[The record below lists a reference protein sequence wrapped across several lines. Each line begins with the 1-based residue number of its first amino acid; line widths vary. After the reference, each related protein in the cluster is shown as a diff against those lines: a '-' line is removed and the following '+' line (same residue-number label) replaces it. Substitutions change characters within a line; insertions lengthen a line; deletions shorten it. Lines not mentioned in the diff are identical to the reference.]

1 MTDFVTRYILTLFSA
16 SAILAVGVI
25 LLMLSIPFTNEW
37 KQFRTV
43 RLCLAFTCLV
53 LSASDFASCFAL
65 DSHQDAQLFS
75 TLTLI
80 VASYQAMLFTTAS
93 LVFVQSPR
101 VHRRS
106 VLTQLGIITAVG
118 VTLLVSQYHFPRLYP
133 YLFATAI
140 AAYIAQIT
148 LYTLTLTFRKD
159 YKSCVQQLEAFYDED
174 ERGRMRWISRC
185 FYSALV
191 VGVVALF
198 FCVIPYSSI
207 TYDLFVLSYTL
218 YYIYIA
224 GCVVN
229 YRIKAGFILNA
240 RREQQQVQEAEQAGP
255 ETEVETAAGEETEPQ
270 AVLAWADKLRIDLER
285 WVAEKHYIDIDSNPD
300 KVAKELGITK
310 TRLNGYFAQYEQ
322 TTFREWR
329 TQLRLKEAER
339 ILREEDDV
347 AVSSLHELVGVSDK
361 SNFRR
366 SFKQFTGMTPHE
378 YRKQVR
384 K

>member
-1 MTDFVTRYILTLFSA
+1 MSDFVTRYILTLFSA

-148 LYTLTLTFRKD
+148 LYTLTFRKD

-174 ERGRMRWISRC
+174 EQGRMRWISRC

-255 ETEVETAAGEETEPQ
+255 ETDVETAAGEETEPQ
-270 AVLAWADKLRIDLER
+270 AVLAWADKLRIDLGR

>member
-1 MTDFVTRYILTLFSA
+1 MSDFVTRYILTLFSA

-106 VLTQLGIITAVG
+106 VLTQLGVITAVG

-140 AAYIAQIT
+140 AAYIAQIVF
-148 LYTLTLTFRKD
+148 YTLAFRKD
-159 YKSCVQQLEAFYDED
+159 YKSCVKHLEAFYDED
-174 ERGRMRWISRC
+174 EQGRMRWISRC

-240 RREQQQVQEAEQAGP
+240 RKEQQQVQEAEQAGP
-255 ETEVETAAGEETEPQ
+255 ETEEEVATQEETEPQ

-285 WVAEKHYIDIDSNPD
+285 WVGEKHYIDIDSSPD
-300 KVAKELGITK
+300 KVAKELGTTK
-310 TRLNGYFAQYEQ
+310 NRLNIYFSKCVGVP
-322 TTFREWR
+322 FREWR
-329 TQLRLKEAER
+329 TRLRVEEAER
-339 ILREEDDV
+339 ILRDDDEV
-347 AVSSLHELVGVSDK
+347 IVSSLHELVGVSDK

-366 SFKQFTGMTPHE
+366 SFKQITGMTPNE

>member
-1 MTDFVTRYILTLFSA
+1 MSDFVTRYILTLFSA

-148 LYTLTLTFRKD
+148 LYTLTFRKD

-240 RREQQQVQEAEQAGP
+240 RREQQQVQETEQAGP

>member
-1 MTDFVTRYILTLFSA
+1 MSDFVTRYILTLFSA

-148 LYTLTLTFRKD
+148 LYTLTFRKD

-174 ERGRMRWISRC
+174 EQGRMRWISRC

>member
-1 MTDFVTRYILTLFSA
+1 M
-16 SAILAVGVI
+16 
-25 LLMLSIPFTNEW
+25 
-37 KQFRTV
+37 
-43 RLCLAFTCLV
+43 
-53 LSASDFASCFAL
+53 
-65 DSHQDAQLFS
+65 
-75 TLTLI
+75 
-80 VASYQAMLFTTAS
+80 
-93 LVFVQSPR
+93 
-101 VHRRS
+101 
-106 VLTQLGIITAVG
+106 
-118 VTLLVSQYHFPRLYP
+118 
-133 YLFATAI
+133 
-140 AAYIAQIT
+140 
-148 LYTLTLTFRKD
+148 
-159 YKSCVQQLEAFYDED
+159 
-174 ERGRMRWISRC
+174 
-185 FYSALV
+185 
-191 VGVVALF
+191 
-198 FCVIPYSSI
+198 
-207 TYDLFVLSYTL
+207 
-218 YYIYIA
+218 
-224 GCVVN
+224 VN

-240 RREQQQVQEAEQAGP
+240 RKEQQQVQEAEQAEP
-255 ETEVETAAGEETEPQ
+255 ETEEEVATQEETEPQ

-285 WVAEKHYIDIDSNPD
+285 WVAEKHYIDSNPD

>member
-1 MTDFVTRYILTLFSA
+1 MTDFVIRYILTLFSA

-106 VLTQLGIITAVG
+106 VLTQLGVITAVG

-148 LYTLTLTFRKD
+148 LYTLTFRKD

-240 RREQQQVQEAEQAGP
+240 RREQQQVQETEQAGP

>member
-1 MTDFVTRYILTLFSA
+1 
-16 SAILAVGVI
+16 
-25 LLMLSIPFTNEW
+25 
-37 KQFRTV
+37 
-43 RLCLAFTCLV
+43 
-53 LSASDFASCFAL
+53 
-65 DSHQDAQLFS
+65 
-75 TLTLI
+75 
-80 VASYQAMLFTTAS
+80 MLFTTAS

-118 VTLLVSQYHFPRLYP
+118 VSLLVSQYHSPRLYP

-148 LYTLTLTFRKD
+148 LYTLTFRKD

-174 ERGRMRWISRC
+174 EQGRMRWISRC

-240 RREQQQVQEAEQAGP
+240 RREQQQVQETEQAGP

-285 WVAEKHYIDIDSNPD
+285 WVAEKHYIDIDSSPD

-339 ILREEDDV
+339 ILREEDEV

>member
-1 MTDFVTRYILTLFSA
+1 MSDFVTRYILTLFSA

-93 LVFVQSPR
+93 LVFVQSAR

-106 VLTQLGIITAVG
+106 VLTQLGVITAAG
-118 VTLLVSQYHFPRLYP
+118 VSLLVSQYRFPG
-133 YLFATAI
+133 LFAFLFAAAI
-140 AAYIAQIT
+140 AAYIAQIVF
-148 LYTLTLTFRKD
+148 YTLAFRKD
-159 YKSCVQQLEAFYDED
+159 YKSCVKHLEAFYDED
-174 ERGRMRWISRC
+174 EQGRMRWISRC

-285 WVAEKHYIDIDSNPD
+285 WVAEKHYIDIDSSPD

>member
-1 MTDFVTRYILTLFSA
+1 MSDFVTRYILTLFSA

-148 LYTLTLTFRKD
+148 LYTLTFRKD

-174 ERGRMRWISRC
+174 EQGRMRWISHC

-285 WVAEKHYIDIDSNPD
+285 WVAEKHYIDIDSSPD

-339 ILREEDDV
+339 ILREEDEV

>member
-1 MTDFVTRYILTLFSA
+1 MSDFVTRYILTLFSA

-25 LLMLSIPFTNEW
+25 LLMLSIPF
-37 KQFRTV
+37 QFRTV

-148 LYTLTLTFRKD
+148 LYTLTFRKD

-174 ERGRMRWISRC
+174 EQGRMRWISHC

>member
-80 VASYQAMLFTTAS
+80 VASCQAMLFTTAS

-106 VLTQLGIITAVG
+106 VLTQLGVITVVG

-148 LYTLTLTFRKD
+148 LYTLTFRKD

-174 ERGRMRWISRC
+174 EQGRMRWISRC
-185 FYSALV
+185 FYSALA

-198 FCVIPYSSI
+198 FCLIPYSSF
-207 TYDLFVLSYTL
+207 TYDLFVLTYTI

-240 RREQQQVQEAEQAGP
+240 RREHQQEQEEKQAIP
-255 ETEVETAAGEETEPQ
+255 KTEVETAAGEETAPQ
-270 AVLAWADKLRIDLER
+270 TVLDWADKLRIALER
-285 WVAEKHYIDIDSNPD
+285 WVAEKKFIETDSNPD
-300 KVAKELGITK
+300 KVAKELGTTK
-310 TRLNGYFAQYEQ
+310 SLLNCYFAKYEHI
-322 TTFREWR
+322 TFREWR
-329 TQLRLKEAER
+329 TRLRIKEAER
-339 ILREEDDV
+339 ILREEDV
-347 AVSSLHELVGVSDK
+347 VLPALHELVGVSDK
-361 SNFRR
+361 SNFHKH
-366 SFKQFTGMTPHE
+366 FKQLTGMTPNE

>member
-1 MTDFVTRYILTLFSA
+1 MSDFVTRYILTLFSA

-80 VASYQAMLFTTAS
+80 VASCQAMLFTTAS

-148 LYTLTLTFRKD
+148 LYTLTFRKD

-229 YRIKAGFILNA
+229 YRIKAGFIINA
-240 RREQQQVQEAEQAGP
+240 RREHQQEQEEKQAIPKTEEVAAE
-255 ETEVETAAGEETEPQ
+255 EETAPQ
-270 AVLAWADKLRIDLER
+270 TVLDWADKLRIALER
-285 WVAEKHYIDIDSNPD
+285 WVAEKKFIETDSNPD
-300 KVAKELGITK
+300 KVAKELGTTK
-310 TRLNGYFAQYEQ
+310 SLLNCYFAKYEHI
-322 TTFREWR
+322 TFREWR
-329 TQLRLKEAER
+329 TRLRIKEAER
-339 ILREEDDV
+339 ILREEDV
-347 AVSSLHELVGVSDK
+347 VLPALHELVGVSDK
-361 SNFRR
+361 SNFHKH
-366 SFKQFTGMTPHE
+366 FKQLTGMTPNE

>member
-1 MTDFVTRYILTLFSA
+1 MSDFVTRYILTLFSA

-148 LYTLTLTFRKD
+148 LYTLTFRKD

-185 FYSALV
+185 FYSALA

-198 FCVIPYSSI
+198 F
-207 TYDLFVLSYTL
+207 
-218 YYIYIA
+218 
-224 GCVVN
+224 
-229 YRIKAGFILNA
+229 
-240 RREQQQVQEAEQAGP
+240 
-255 ETEVETAAGEETEPQ
+255 
-270 AVLAWADKLRIDLER
+270 
-285 WVAEKHYIDIDSNPD
+285 
-300 KVAKELGITK
+300 
-310 TRLNGYFAQYEQ
+310 
-322 TTFREWR
+322 
-329 TQLRLKEAER
+329 
-339 ILREEDDV
+339 
-347 AVSSLHELVGVSDK
+347 
-361 SNFRR
+361 
-366 SFKQFTGMTPHE
+366 
-378 YRKQVR
+378 
-384 K
+384 

>member
-1 MTDFVTRYILTLFSA
+1 MSDFVTRYILTLFSA

-148 LYTLTLTFRKD
+148 LYTLTFRKD

-174 ERGRMRWISRC
+174 EQGRMRWISRC

-339 ILREEDDV
+339 ILREEDEV

>member
-1 MTDFVTRYILTLFSA
+1 MSDFVTRYILTLFSA

-80 VASYQAMLFTTAS
+80 VASCQAMLFTTAS

-106 VLTQLGIITAVG
+106 VLTQLGVITVVG

-148 LYTLTLTFRKD
+148 LYTLTFRKD

-174 ERGRMRWISRC
+174 EQGRMRWISRC
-185 FYSALV
+185 FYSALA

-198 FCVIPYSSI
+198 FCLIPYSSF
-207 TYDLFVLSYTL
+207 TYDLFVLTYTI

-240 RREQQQVQEAEQAGP
+240 RREHQQEQEEKQAIP
-255 ETEVETAAGEETEPQ
+255 KTEVETAAGEETAPQ
-270 AVLAWADKLRIDLER
+270 TVLDWADKLRIALER
-285 WVAEKHYIDIDSNPD
+285 WVAEKKFIETDSNPD
-300 KVAKELGITK
+300 KVAKELGTTK
-310 TRLNGYFAQYEQ
+310 SLLNCYFAKYEHI
-322 TTFREWR
+322 TFREWR
-329 TQLRLKEAER
+329 TRLRIKEAER
-339 ILREEDDV
+339 ILREEDV
-347 AVSSLHELVGVSDK
+347 VLPALHELVGVSDK
-361 SNFRR
+361 SNFHKH
-366 SFKQFTGMTPHE
+366 FKQLTGMTPNE

>member
-1 MTDFVTRYILTLFSA
+1 MSDFVTRYILTLFSA

-65 DSHQDAQLFS
+65 DSHQEAQLFS

-106 VLTQLGIITAVG
+106 VLTQLGVITAAG
-118 VTLLVSQYHFPRLYP
+118 VSLLVSQYHFPRLFAF
-133 YLFATAI
+133 LFAAAI
-140 AAYIAQIT
+140 AAYIAQIVF
-148 LYTLTLTFRKD
+148 YTLAFRKD
-159 YKSCVQQLEAFYDED
+159 YKSCVKHLEAFYDED
-174 ERGRMRWISRC
+174 EQGRMRWISRC
-185 FYSALV
+185 FYSALA

-198 FCVIPYSSI
+198 FCLIPYSSF
-207 TYDLFVLSYTL
+207 TYDLFVLTYTL

-240 RREQQQVQEAEQAGP
+240 RREQQQVQETEQAGP